1 MTFELTVLGSSGTY
15 PTPERACT
23 GFLITSGETNIWIDC
38 GVGTFANLQRHMDF
52 FDVDAVFLS
61 HLHVDH
67 ILDLYSFYYAIR
79 YSTNNKGPT
88 GVPVYGPAEAEEFL
102 THMLSTGGAGH
113 QHFAGFL
120 DFRTASPDEKVEVG
134 PFTFTFATTVHPIDV
149 LAMRIE
155 AEGRTLCY
163 TSDTGWTDSL
173 VDFAKGA
180 DVLIVEAT
188 LHQPKEELKE
198 IHLTAQEAGRL
209 GAEANAGKLLLTHI
223 QPGLDPS
230 KSVEMAGERFDGPIL
245 VAEEHLKIE
254 V

>member
-23 GFLITSGETNIWIDC
+23 GFLVRSGDTNVWIDC
-38 GVGTFANLQRHMDF
+38 GVGTFANLQRHIDF

-67 ILDLYSFYYAIR
+67 FLDLYSFYYAIR
-79 YSTNNKGPT
+79 YSPRTRGPI
-88 GVPVYGPAEAEEFL
+88 GLPVYGPAATEEFL
-102 THMLSTGGAGH
+102 TQMLSTGGAGH
-113 QHFAGFL
+113 QHFGGFL
-120 DFRTASPDEKVEVG
+120 DFRTVEPGGSVEVG
-134 PFTFTFATTVHPIDV
+134 PFKFDLESTVHPIDV
-149 LAMRIE
+149 LAMKIE

-163 TSDTGWTDSL
+163 TSDTGWTNSL
-173 VDFAKGA
+173 VEFAKGS
-180 DVLIVEAT
+180 DLLIVEAT
-188 LHQPKEELKE
+188 LQEPNEALKD

-209 GAEANAGKLLLTHI
+209 GAEADAGKILLTHI

-230 KSVEMAGERFDGPIL
+230 KSVAQAAEGFQGPIL